1 MLSTFGLD
9 GMMVCNIDG
18 LISSVKTVAK
28 EVLDVIGAG
37 DTSIAYEVR
46 TELAIDAPREVS
58 IKRLDIEEGE
68 EVKPKKKV
76 IVVRSSK

>member
-1 MLSTFGLD
+1 M
-9 GMMVCNIDG
+9 
-18 LISSVKTVAK
+18 ISSVKTVAK

-46 TELAIDAPREVS
+46 TELAIDAPRDVS